1 MAMKSVFVGQSSNL
15 RKFRLRFLV
24 GFLLVPLPLSG
35 WAQQTEWPQ
44 EITAEAGSV
53 IVYQP
58 QPESLKENILTGR
71 AAVSLEFKNK
81 EDPVFGAIW
90 FTSRVDTDGDEDL
103 VTVRDIK
110 ITRAS
115 WPDSTDANEQR
126 LTTVVENAV
135 PESGLQI
142 SKGRLSASLVT
153 AELEQK
159 SLNNLKSDPPKIL
172 FSEELAVL
180 LMYDGVPKFGDV
192 ENSDYERVLNTV
204 FAVARNKKT
213 GRLYLSSGSAWYE
226 AADPMGPWALTKS
239 PPADLVKMMPKSDS
253 DQPVT
258 AAPTKIFTATEP
270 TELISSAGAPEWKSV
285 AGGKILYVENTETAW
300 LRELDTNN
308 MYVLLSGRWFRA
320 KAQTGPWTFVRPD
333 ELPESFSKIPPESDI
348 GGVRVSVSGTEEAEE
363 AMQDAAIP
371 QTAAI
376 KRSEAS
382 LKVEYDGNP
391 KFEKISGTDVAYAV
405 NTGAQVLKIDGQ
417 YYAVDD
423 GVWFTAKAAI
433 GPWIIADSIPTEAI
447 QQIPPSS
454 PVYNTTYVHIYES
467 TPEVVYVGYYPGYM
481 WSFPYYGVPIYGTGW
496 YYPPYWGGVYYPR
509 PLTWGMHV
517 GYNPWIGWNFGVS
530 WSNGFFSAGIGW
542 SGGYRGA
549 YRPWGCCG
557 RFYGGGYRGPTI
569 INTGDINIGNNVN
582 IGNRTNIAN
591 KLGNDNRLR
600 AGINNLYNRPE
611 NNARKVSFAALKGN
625 RAKAR
630 PATSRLNNVYAD
642 KSGNV
647 ARRVGDDWESR
658 SNGAW
663 KSDRASANTRDTAA
677 IRMRERARQT
687 RPSNSRI
694 DRSDLNRNHRA
705 RQMGISRQ
713 RSRSMS
719 RGGGRSF
726 GGGGRR
732 R

>member
-1 MAMKSVFVGQSSNL
+1 MSIKSVFVGQSSNL
-15 RKFRLRFLV
+15 RTFRLGFLV
-24 GFLLVPLPLSG
+24 GLLLVPLSG

-58 QPESLKENILTGR
+58 QPESFKANILTGR
-71 AAVSLEFKNK
+71 AAVSLKFKNK
-81 EDPVFGAIW
+81 EDLVFGAIW
-90 FTSRVDTDGDEDL
+90 FTSRVDTDGGEDL

-115 WPDSTDANEQR
+115 WPNSTDANEQQ
-126 LTTVVENAV
+126 LTAVVENAF

-142 SKGRLSASLVT
+142 SKERLSASLAT
-153 AELEQK
+153 AALEQK
-159 SLNNLKSDPPKIL
+159 SLDNLKSDPPKIL

-180 LMYDGVPKFGDV
+180 LAYDGVPKFGDV
-192 ENSDYERVLNTV
+192 ENSDYERVLNTA

-239 PPADLVKMMPKSDS
+239 PPADLVKMVPKPDS
-253 DQPVT
+253 DQPAT
-258 AAPTKIFTATEP
+258 AAPIKIFTATEP
-270 TELISSAGAPEWKSV
+270 TELISSTGAPEWKSV
-285 AGGKILYVENTETAW
+285 AGGKILYVKNTETAW
-300 LRELDTNN
+300 LRVLDTNN
-308 MYVLLSGRWFRA
+308 IYVLLSGRWFRA
-320 KAQTGPWTFVRPD
+320 KAQTGPWTFVRSD
-333 ELPESFSKIPPESDI
+333 ELPESFSQIPPESDI

-405 NTGAQVLKIDGQ
+405 NTGAQVLKIDDQ

-423 GVWFTAKAAI
+423 GVWFTAKAAT
-433 GPWIIADSIPTEAI
+433 GPWIVADSIPTEAI
-447 QQIPPSS
+447 QQISPSS
-454 PVYNTTYVHIYES
+454 PAYNTTYVHIFES
-467 TPEVVYVGYYPGYM
+467 TPEVVHVGYYPGYR

-509 PLTWGMHV
+509 PPTWGMHV
-517 GYNPWIGWNFGVS
+517 GYNPWTGWNFGVS
-530 WSNGFFSAGIGW
+530 WSNGFFNAGIGW
-542 SGGYRGA
+542 SGGA

-557 RFYGGGYRGPTI
+557 RGYRGPTI
-569 INTGDINIGNNVN
+569 INTGDINIGNNIN
-582 IGNRTNIAN
+582 IGNRTKIAN
-591 KLGNDNRLR
+591 KLGKDNPLR
-600 AGINNLYNRPE
+600 AGNNNLYNRSE
-611 NNARKVSFAALKGN
+611 NKARKVSSAALQGD

-630 PATSRLNNVYAD
+630 HATGRLNNVYAD

-647 ARRVGDDWESR
+647 ARRVGDSWESR
-658 SNGAW
+658 SDGAW
-663 KSDRASANTRDTAA
+663 KSNLASANARDTAA
-677 IRMRERARQT
+677 NRMRSSARHT
-687 RPSNSRI
+687 RPSSSSI
-694 DRSDLNRNHRA
+694 DHSDLNRHHRA
-705 RQMGISRQ
+705 RQMGTSRQ

-719 RGGGRSF
+719 RGGGRSR